1 MFELRGDVVPSTP
14 MHTPPVQRMFNTPQF
29 ALRGL
34 QVLCCAVLCCAVLFC
49 AVLCCSVLF
58 CAVLF
63 CSVLCW
69 DV

>member
-34 QVLCCAVLCCAVLFC
+34 QVRCGAVLFLYCIVLCCAM
-49 AVLCCSVLF
+49 
-58 CAVLF
+58 
-63 CSVLCW
+63 LCW